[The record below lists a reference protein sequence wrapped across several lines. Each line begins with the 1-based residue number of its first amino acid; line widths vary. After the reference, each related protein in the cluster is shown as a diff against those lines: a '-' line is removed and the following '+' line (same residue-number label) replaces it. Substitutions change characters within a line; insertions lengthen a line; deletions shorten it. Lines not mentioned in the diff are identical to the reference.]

1 VTVRRFD
8 LSEIKQPEREG
19 SWLKLTAYPTRAGV
33 FVYRDG
39 GGRIRRELRPPDE
52 VFDPASLKSLAL
64 VPVTNDHPPE
74 LLDSANLKQYQVGN
88 VGDSVARE
96 GLLVRA
102 PVVVQ
107 DASAVAAVLSGKQQL
122 SCGYEADLDETPG
135 VYDGVPY
142 DAIQRRIRYNHLA
155 LVDSGRA
162 GPSCKLKLDAAE
174 EVRTMETCSIGGKSY
189 GLTPEQQQQ
198 VMALLSQMEVK
209 EMMGEDAAQ
218 GKNPGVPSP
227 APTTSPNEQ
236 TDQSKL
242 LDQKVDAAVKA
253 RVDAIEAQHRAE
265 KSKLVAET
273 RARVALEATASQH
286 GVKFD
291 SATGTDALRREV
303 LAKITGEKFDGRD
316 SLYLE
321 ARLDAELRL
330 RADRAVGEARG
341 DFGSQPATEAGP
353 DAAREKM
360 LAEQAS
366 RWKSSKK

>member
-1 VTVRRFD
+1 M
-8 LSEIKQPEREG
+8 
-19 SWLKLTAYPTRAGV
+19 
-33 FVYRDG
+33 YRDG
-39 GGRIRRELRPPDE
+39 GGRIRRELRPPEE

-74 LLDSANLKQYQVGN
+74 LLDSENLKRYQVGN

-107 DASAVAAVLSGKQQL
+107 DASAVAAVLTGKQQL

-155 LVDSGRA
+155 LVDLGRA

-174 EVRTMETCSIGGKSY
+174 EVRMETCSIGGKSY

-209 EMMGEDAAQ
+209 EGETDAAQ
-218 GKNPGVPSP
+218 GKNPGVPNP

-291 SATGTDALRREV
+291 STTGTDALRREV
-303 LAKITGEKFDGRD
+303 LTGEKFDGRD

-360 LAEQAS
+360 LAEQAN

>member
-1 VTVRRFD
+1 M
-8 LSEIKQPEREG
+8 
-19 SWLKLTAYPTRAGV
+19 
-33 FVYRDG
+33 YRDG
-39 GGRIRRELRPPDE
+39 GGRIRRELRPPEE

-74 LLDSANLKQYQVGN
+74 LLDSENLKRYQVGN

-107 DASAVAAVLSGKQQL
+107 DASAVAAVLTGKQQL

-155 LVDSGRA
+155 LVDLGRA

-174 EVRTMETCSIGGKSY
+174 EVRMETCSIGGKSY

-209 EMMGEDAAQ
+209 EGETDAAQ
-218 GKNPGVPSP
+218 GKNPGVPNP

-291 SATGTDALRREV
+291 STTGTDALRREV
-303 LAKITGEKFDGRD
+303 LTKITGEKFDGRD

-360 LAEQAS
+360 LAEQAN

>member
-1 VTVRRFD
+1 M
-8 LSEIKQPEREG
+8 
-19 SWLKLTAYPTRAGV
+19 
-33 FVYRDG
+33 YRDG
-39 GGRIRRELRPPDE
+39 GGRIRRELRPPEE

-74 LLDSANLKQYQVGN
+74 LLDSENLKRYQVGN

-155 LVDSGRA
+155 LVDLGRA

-174 EVRTMETCSIGGKSY
+174 EVRMETCSIGGKSY

-209 EMMGEDAAQ
+209 EMMAGEVDAAQ
-218 GKNPGVPSP
+218 GKNPGVPTP

-253 RVDAIEAQHRAE
+253 RIDAIEAQHRAE

-291 SATGTDALRREV
+291 SATSTDALRREV

-341 DFGSQPATEAGP
+341 DFGSQPSDVAGP

-360 LAEQAS
+360 LAEQAN
-366 RWKSSKK
+366 RWKSKK

>member
-1 VTVRRFD
+1 M
-8 LSEIKQPEREG
+8 
-19 SWLKLTAYPTRAGV
+19 
-33 FVYRDG
+33 YRDG
-39 GGRIRRELRPPDE
+39 GGKIRRELRPPDE

-74 LLDSANLKQYQVGN
+74 LLDSENLKRYQVGN

-155 LVDSGRA
+155 LVDLGRA

-198 VMALLSQMEVK
+198 VMSLLSQMEVK
-209 EMMGEDAAQ
+209 EMTGEVDTAQ
-218 GKNPGVPSP
+218 GKNPGVPNP

-242 LDQKVDAAVKA
+242 LNQKVDAAVKA

-360 LAEQAS
+360 LAEQAN
-366 RWKSSKK
+366 RWKSKK

>member
-1 VTVRRFD
+1 M
-8 LSEIKQPEREG
+8 
-19 SWLKLTAYPTRAGV
+19 
-33 FVYRDG
+33 YRDG
-39 GGRIRRELRPPDE
+39 AGRVRRELRPPDE

-74 LLDSANLKQYQVGN
+74 LLDSANLKRYQVGN

-142 DAIQRRIRYNHLA
+142 DAIQRRIRYDHLA
-155 LVDSGRA
+155 LVYLGRA
-162 GPSCKLKLDAAE
+162 GPSCKLKFDAAE

-209 EMMGEDAAQ
+209 EMTGETDAAQ
-218 GKNPGVPSP
+218 GKNPGVPMP
-227 APTTSPNEQ
+227 APATSPNEQ

-242 LDQKVDAAVKA
+242 IDQKVDAAVKA

-291 SATGTDALRREV
+291 SWPDSTTSTDALRREV
-303 LAKITGEKFDGRD
+303 LTKITGEKFDGRD

-360 LAEQAS
+360 LAEQAN